1 MSLPAW
7 LIIAA
12 LTTALLA
19 RMHRAV
25 PALLAGLVTFCL
37 LLATFPSLGPA
48 LTSSTGDAARG
59 AGAAVDRAA
68 DVPDDGRGDNR

>member
-12 LTTALLA
+12 LVTVLLA
-19 RMHRAV
+19 RMRRAV

-37 LLATFPSLGPA
+37 LLATFPAIGPA
-48 LTSSTGDAARG
+48 LTDSTGDAARG

-68 DVPDDGRGDNR
+68 DVPPNGDTR

>member
-12 LTTALLA
+12 LVTALLA

-37 LLATFPSLGPA
+37 LLATFPSIGPA
-48 LTSSTGDAARG
+48 LTTNTGEVARG

-68 DVPDDGRGDNR
+68 EVPPDGEIR